1 MTPGKQFFRKQFPST
16 AEAMRDVVSSALLA
30 LEERGWISEDEQYFA
45 HLCLEEAVVN
55 AMKHGNKGDKNLR
68 VDLEILDE
76 AENCRIIVRDQG
88 DGFCPNS
95 VTPPPT
101 EELGGRGV
109 FLIKSFMKQVTFN
122 RATRGLEM
130 VLPKRK
136 TTNDTKHMSEEAM
149 VQFDYDEPITVA
161 TVKTATVLDAVN
173 VTQFGQEVQE
183 YLKEHNGI
191 HLLLDFRNVEY
202 LSSAVLT
209 ELLRIKKTVS
219 EHNGTLR
226 LCALT
231 ANIRKIFE
239 ITNLDKVFPIEPNR
253 ETAIP
258 RFVRAVQVAQQEA
271 TWDGSTSSAS

>member
-1 MTPGKQFFRKQFPST
+1 
-16 AEAMRDVVSSALLA
+16 MRDVVSSALHA
-30 LEERGWISEDEQYFA
+30 LEERDWLSKDQQYFA
-45 HLCLEEAVVN
+45 HLCLEEAIVN
-55 AMKHGNKGDKNLR
+55 AMKHGNKGNKTLR
-68 VDLEILDE
+68 VNLEILDE
-76 AENCRIIVRDQG
+76 SENCRIIVRDQG
-88 DGFCPNS
+88 DGFCPTS
-95 VTPPPT
+95 LEPPPT

-122 RATRGLEM
+122 QATRGLEM

-136 TTNDTKHMSEEAM
+136 TTEETKHMSEEAM

-161 TVKTATVLDAVN
+161 TVKSATVLDAVN
-173 VTQFGQEVQE
+173 VTQFGQEVQA
-183 YLKEHNGI
+183 YLKKHNAI

-209 ELLRIKKTVS
+209 ELLRIKKTVA
-219 EHNGTLR
+219 EHKGTVR

-231 ANIRKIFE
+231 ANIRKVFE

-258 RFVRAVQVAQQEA
+258 RYMRAVQVAQQEA
-271 TWDGSTSSAS
+271 TWDGSSSSGS